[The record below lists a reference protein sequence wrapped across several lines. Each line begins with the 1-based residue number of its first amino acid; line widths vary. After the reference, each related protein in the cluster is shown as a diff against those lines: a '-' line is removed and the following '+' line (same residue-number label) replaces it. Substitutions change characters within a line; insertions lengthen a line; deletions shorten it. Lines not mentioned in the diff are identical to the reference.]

1 MFGVIGWLLRRFSRS
16 NAQSQIQ
23 ARDLELL
30 NQAADDLNAEATD
43 VIDFQTANGKS

>member
-1 MFGVIGWLLRRFSRS
+1 MFGAIDWFLLRFSRS
-16 NAQSQIQ
+16 YAKSQIQ

-43 VIDFQTANGKS
+43 VLDFQTSGKS